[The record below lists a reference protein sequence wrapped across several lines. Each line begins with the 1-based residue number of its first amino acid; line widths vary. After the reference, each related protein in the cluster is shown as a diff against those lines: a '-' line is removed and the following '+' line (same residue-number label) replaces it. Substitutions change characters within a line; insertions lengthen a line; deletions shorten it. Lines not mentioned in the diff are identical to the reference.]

1 MATKQ
6 NVPANLYDLDMERA
20 ILSSLLQN
28 EDAYGELSEIIS
40 VGDFFYKPHADIY
53 EAIVKC
59 SSHNE
64 PIAPSF
70 VKKWLAERYDDGAFT
85 EVVATSG
92 VVDAPKYALELRE
105 KSIKRSLIK
114 VAHEIPSMVNEAVRS
129 KDTADKISSKIYEL
143 IDEER
148 HGGIKKSHEI
158 IADVVEELK
167 RQKALAGSELV
178 GLDTGFRFLNDCT
191 KGLKPGELI
200 IIAARPGMGKTAFAL
215 NLMMKTLQS
224 GKGVVF
230 FSLEMPSVQLM
241 YRILSALSSIPLSD
255 IMSAKLSDD
264 DWTRFNDAC
273 DAVLNMPLFVY
284 DSGYVNIHQV
294 RTQLRKLK
302 SADANIELC
311 VIDYIGLMTSTSN
324 YSERHLQIAEISR
337 GLKLLARELNIPI
350 IALSQL
356 NRSLEARSNK
366 RPMLSDLRESG
377 AIEQDADIILFVYRD
392 EVYKEQM
399 ERERISRLEA
409 EGKDAGEP
417 VFRRNDY
424 QEKAE
429 IIVGKNRSGEAGR
442 TIEVGFQGR
451 FTRFVDTSFGGEP
464 SESAIF
470 NENDNLDY
478 VSQLQ
483 DQGFEE
489 PAAPRLDTPNPDAAQ
504 NLQQNLAQS
513 FNGAE
518 SFNEAQNSG
527 VSLNESSVVSN
538 SNNAQNF
545 SENFMQN
552 SSENFTQGSASTRN
566 SGVNIDFDEMSSFG
580 QSGEQDG
587 EEIDGES
594 KFSAGHDLAE
604 AQRAPQKQ
612 EFEGQ
617 NLDDTRAGV
626 VAPETYA
633 HKNLAGTP
641 QGVKDISPGAKGA
654 SQGAEGASQGAE
666 GASQGTRNTQQ
677 EDATY
682 FENGEGNE
690 PPFEA
695 QEDEAK
701 FKPAPPLNIEE
712 MGIPKINEANRLD
725 DDDAP
730 LDL

>member
-6 NVPANLYDLDMERA
+6 NMPANLYDLDMERA

-302 SADANIELC
+302 STDANIELC

-489 PAAPRLDTPNPDAAQ
+489 PAAPRLDTAQ
-504 NLQQNLAQS
+504 NLQQNLTQ
-513 FNGAE
+513 N
-518 SFNEAQNSG
+518 FNEAQNSG
-527 VSLNESSVVSN
+527 VSLNANSV
-538 SNNAQNF
+538 
-545 SENFMQN
+545 
-552 SSENFTQGSASTRN
+552 SALN
-566 SGVNIDFDEMSSFG
+566 SGVNIDFDEMPSFG
-580 QSGEQDG
+580 ESSEQDG

-594 KFSAGHDLAE
+594 KLSVEQSLAE
-604 AQRAPQKQ
+604 TRREAQNAPQKQ

-617 NLDDTRAGV
+617 NLDDVIAGIA
-626 VAPETYA
+626 APETEGV
-633 HKNLAGTP
+633 HKNLADTL
-641 QGVKDISPGAKGA
+641 QGAKDTSRGAKGALQDAKGA
-654 SQGAEGASQGAE
+654 SQGAK
-666 GASQGTRNTQQ
+666 NTQQ
-677 EDATY
+677 EDEAY
-682 FENGEGNE
+682 FERDDE

>member
-451 FTRFVDTSFGGEP
+451 FTRFVDTSFGGEL

-489 PAAPRLDTPNPDAAQ
+489 PTAPRLDMPNTDAAQ
-504 NLQQNLAQS
+504 NLQQNLAQ
-513 FNGAE
+513 N
-518 SFNEAQNSG
+518 FNEAQNSG
-527 VSLNESSVVSN
+527 VSLNESSV
-538 SNNAQNF
+538 
-545 SENFMQN
+545 
-552 SSENFTQGSASTRN
+552 STRN
-566 SGVNIDFDEMSSFG
+566 PSVNIDFDEMPSFG
-580 QSGEQDG
+580 ESD

-594 KFSAGHDLAE
+594 KLSAEQGLAE
-604 AQRAPQKQ
+604 ARCGAQDAPQKQ
-612 EFEGQ
+612 EFQGQ
-617 NLDDTRAGV
+617 NLDDARAGS
-626 VAPETYA
+626 VAPETKST
-633 HKNLAGTP
+633 HKNLAGIP
-641 QGVKDISPGAKGA
+641 RGVKDTSRGAKGA
-654 SQGAEGASQGAE
+654 RQGEEGVSQSAGSAQREAAS
-666 GASQGTRNTQQ
+666 
-677 EDATY
+677 Y
-682 FENGEGNE
+682 FEGDDSYEGGES
-690 PPFEA
+690 PLEA
-695 QEDEAK
+695 QERQNGADEAK

>member
-489 PAAPRLDTPNPDAAQ
+489 PAAARLDMPNTDAAQ
-504 NLQQNLAQS
+504 NLQ
-513 FNGAE
+513 
-518 SFNEAQNSG
+518 
-527 VSLNESSVVSN
+527 
-538 SNNAQNF
+538 QNF

-552 SSENFTQGSASTRN
+552 SSENFTQGSAGARN
-566 SGVNIDFDEMSSFG
+566 SSVNIDFDEMPSFG
-580 QSGEQDG
+580 QSDAQDG

-594 KFSAGHDLAE
+594 KLSAEHGLAE
-604 AQRAPQKQ
+604 VQRAAQNAPQKQ
-612 EFEGQ
+612 EFQGQ
-617 NLDDTRAGV
+617 NLDDARAGG
-626 VAPETYA
+626 VAPQTEGA
-633 HKNLAGTP
+633 HKNLTGTP
-641 QGVKDISPGAKGA
+641 QGVKDTSRGTKGA
-654 SQGAEGASQGAE
+654 QQDAK

-677 EDATY
+677 ENAAY
-682 FENGEGNE
+682 FESDDGDER
-690 PPFEA
+690 PFETQER

>member
-489 PAAPRLDTPNPDAAQ
+489 PTAPRLDTAQQGVEQ
-504 NLQQNLAQS
+504 NLQQNLAS
-513 FNGAE
+513 N
-518 SFNEAQNSG
+518 FNEAQNSG
-527 VSLNESSVVSN
+527 VNLNTSSAS
-538 SNNAQNF
+538 AR
-545 SENFMQN
+545 N
-552 SSENFTQGSASTRN
+552 SS
-566 SGVNIDFDEMSSFG
+566 VNIDFDEMPSFG
-580 QSGEQDG
+580 ESD
-587 EEIDGES
+587 EEMDGES
-594 KFSAGHDLAE
+594 KLSAEQGLAE
-604 AQRAPQKQ
+604 VRRSAQDAPRKQ
-612 EFEGQ
+612 EFGEQ
-617 NLDDTRAGV
+617 NLDDARAGG
-626 VAPETYA
+626 VAPKIDA

-641 QGVKDISPGAKGA
+641 RGVKDTLRGAKGA
-654 SQGAEGASQGAE
+654 RQDAKGVSQGAEKVAGASRGAE
-666 GASQGTRNTQQ
+666 STQR
-677 EDATY
+677 EDASY
-682 FENGEGNE
+682 FEGDDSYEGDE
-690 PPFEA
+690 PPLEA
-695 QEDEAK
+695 QERQNGADEAK

>member
-489 PAAPRLDTPNPDAAQ
+489 PATPRLDTAHQGVAQ
-504 NLQQNLAQS
+504 NLQQNLTQ
-513 FNGAE
+513 N
-518 SFNEAQNSG
+518 FNEAQNSG
-527 VSLNESSVVSN
+527 VSLNTSSAV
-538 SNNAQNF
+538 A
-545 SENFMQN
+545 
-552 SSENFTQGSASTRN
+552 RN
-566 SGVNIDFDEMSSFG
+566 PGVNIDFDEMPSFG
-580 QSGEQDG
+580 ESD

-594 KFSAGHDLAE
+594 KLSVEQSLAE
-604 AQRAPQKQ
+604 VHRAAQGAPQKQ

-617 NLDDTRAGV
+617 NLDDVIAGS
-626 VAPETYA
+626 VAPET
-633 HKNLAGTP
+633 
-641 QGVKDISPGAKGA
+641 
-654 SQGAEGASQGAE
+654 EGARGNSTEQNVKSAE
-666 GASQGTRNTQQ
+666 GASQGTKNTQQ

-682 FENGEGNE
+682 FERDDE

-695 QEDEAK
+695 QEQRQDEAK

>member
-28 EDAYGELSEIIS
+28 EDAYGELSDIIS

-70 VKKWLAERYDDGAFT
+70 VKKWLAGRYDDGAFT

-302 SADANIELC
+302 AADANIELC

-409 EGKDAGEP
+409 AGQNAGEP
-417 VFRRNDY
+417 VFKRNDY

-442 TIEVGFQGR
+442 MIEVGFQGR

-489 PAAPRLDTPNPDAAQ
+489 PAAARFDMPNPDAAQ

-527 VSLNESSVVSN
+527 VSLNESSAS
-538 SNNAQNF
+538 AR
-545 SENFMQN
+545 N
-552 SSENFTQGSASTRN
+552 SS
-566 SGVNIDFDEMSSFG
+566 VNIDFDEMPSFG
-580 QSGEQDG
+580 ESSEQDG

-594 KFSAGHDLAE
+594 KLSAEQDLAE
-604 AQRAPQKQ
+604 VRRAAQDAPQKQ
-612 EFEGQ
+612 EFKGQ
-617 NLDDTRAGV
+617 NLDDARAGS
-626 VAPETYA
+626 VAPETKSA
-633 HKNLAGTP
+633 HKNLAGIP
-641 QGVKDISPGAKGA
+641 RGVKDT
-654 SQGAEGASQGAE
+654 SQGSNNA
-666 GASQGTRNTQQ
+666 RQ
-677 EDATY
+677 EDAAC
-682 FENGEGNE
+682 FERGECDE
-690 PPFEA
+690 PPFEP

>member
-178 GLDTGFRFLNDCT
+178 GLDTGFRLLNDCT

-302 SADANIELC
+302 AADANIELC

-417 VFRRNDY
+417 MFRRNDY

-489 PAAPRLDTPNPDAAQ
+489 PVRQHPDTAHQGVAQ
-504 NLQQNLAQS
+504 NLQQN
-513 FNGAE
+513 
-518 SFNEAQNSG
+518 FNEAQNSG
-527 VSLNESSVVSN
+527 VSLNESS
-538 SNNAQNF
+538 A
-545 SENFMQN
+545 
-552 SSENFTQGSASTRN
+552 SARN
-566 SGVNIDFDEMSSFG
+566 SGVNIDFDEMPSFG
-580 QSGEQDG
+580 QNGEQDG

-594 KFSAGHDLAE
+594 KFSVEQGLAE
-604 AQRAPQKQ
+604 TRRAAQGAPQKQ
-612 EFEGQ
+612 EFQGQ
-617 NLDDTRAGV
+617 NLDDARAGG
-626 VAPETYA
+626 VAPQTE
-633 HKNLAGTP
+633 GTRRNSAE
-641 QGVKDISPGAKGA
+641 QNVKSAEGAKDA
-654 SQGAEGASQGAE
+654 SQGAKDARQGAE
-666 GASQGTRNTQQ
+666 GVAGASRGAESTQR
-677 EDATY
+677 EDASY
-682 FENGEGNE
+682 FEGDDSTDGGRSS
-690 PPFEA
+690 FEA
-695 QEDEAK
+695 QERRQDEAK

>member
-337 GLKLLARELNIPI
+337 GLKLLARELDIPI

-489 PAAPRLDTPNPDAAQ
+489 PAAARFDTAQQGVAQ
-504 NLQQNLAQS
+504 NLQQDLTQN
-513 FNGAE
+513 
-518 SFNEAQNSG
+518 FNEAQNSG
-527 VSLNESSVVSN
+527 VSLNESS
-538 SNNAQNF
+538 A
-545 SENFMQN
+545 
-552 SSENFTQGSASTRN
+552 SARN
-566 SGVNIDFDEMSSFG
+566 PGVNIDFDEMPSFG
-580 QSGEQDG
+580 QSDAEYG

-594 KFSAGHDLAE
+594 KFSAEQSLAE
-604 AQRAPQKQ
+604 VRRAPQKQ
-612 EFEGQ
+612 EFKGQ
-617 NLDDTRAGV
+617 SLDDARAGG
-626 VAPETYA
+626 VAPQTERMHGNSA
-633 HKNLAGTP
+633 DAQQNVKSAEGT
-641 QGVKDISPGAKGA
+641 
-654 SQGAEGASQGAE
+654 SQGAK
-666 GASQGTRNTQQ
+666 NTQQ
-677 EDATY
+677 EDAAY
-682 FENGEGNE
+682 FERGEGDE

>member
-302 SADANIELC
+302 AADANIELC

-489 PAAPRLDTPNPDAAQ
+489 PATPRLDTAHQGVAQ
-504 NLQQNLAQS
+504 NLQQNLTQ
-513 FNGAE
+513 N
-518 SFNEAQNSG
+518 FNEAQNSG
-527 VSLNESSVVSN
+527 VSLNTSFAS
-538 SNNAQNF
+538 AQ
-545 SENFMQN
+545 
-552 SSENFTQGSASTRN
+552 N
-566 SGVNIDFDEMSSFG
+566 SGVNIDFDEMPSFG
-580 QSGEQDG
+580 QSDAQDG

-594 KFSAGHDLAE
+594 KFSAEQGLAE
-604 AQRAPQKQ
+604 VRRAAQDAPQKQ
-612 EFEGQ
+612 EFEEQ
-617 NLDDTRAGV
+617 NLDDARAGS
-626 VAPETYA
+626 VAPETDV
-633 HKNLAGTP
+633 HKNLSGTP
-641 QGVKDISPGAKGA
+641 QGVKDTSRGTKGA
-654 SQGAEGASQGAE
+654 QQGAEGTSQGAEKVAGTSRGAE
-666 GASQGTRNTQQ
+666 STQR
-677 EDATY
+677 EDASY
-682 FENGEGNE
+682 FESDDSADGSRSS
-690 PPFEA
+690 FEA
-695 QEDEAK
+695 QERRQDEAK

>member
-489 PAAPRLDTPNPDAAQ
+489 PVGQHPDTAQ

-527 VSLNESSVVSN
+527 VSLNESS
-538 SNNAQNF
+538 A
-545 SENFMQN
+545 
-552 SSENFTQGSASTRN
+552 GARN
-566 SGVNIDFDEMSSFG
+566 SGVNIDFDEMPSFG
-580 QSGEQDG
+580 ESGDEMDG

-604 AQRAPQKQ
+604 AQRAAQDAPRKQ
-612 EFEGQ
+612 EFGEQ
-617 NLDDTRAGV
+617 NLDDTRAGG
-626 VAPETYA
+626 VAPETDV
-633 HKNLAGTP
+633 HKNLTGTL
-641 QGVKDISPGAKGA
+641 QGVKDTSRGTKGA
-654 SQGAEGASQGAE
+654 RQGEEGVSQSAEKVAGASRGAESAQ
-666 GASQGTRNTQQ
+666 R
-677 EDATY
+677 EDTSY
-682 FENGEGNE
+682 FEGDDSADGGRSS
-690 PPFEA
+690 FEA
-695 QEDEAK
+695 QERRQDEAK

>member
-489 PAAPRLDTPNPDAAQ
+489 PDAPRLDMPNPDVAQ
-504 NLQQNLAQS
+504 NLQQNLTQ
-513 FNGAE
+513 N
-518 SFNEAQNSG
+518 FNEAQNSS
-527 VSLNESSVVSN
+527 VSLNER
-538 SNNAQNF
+538 
-545 SENFMQN
+545 
-552 SSENFTQGSASTRN
+552 SASARN
-566 SGVNIDFDEMSSFG
+566 SGVNIDFDEMPSFG
-580 QSGEQDG
+580 ESGE
-587 EEIDGES
+587 EMDGES
-594 KFSAGHDLAE
+594 KLSAEQGLAE
-604 AQRAPQKQ
+604 VRRAAQDAPQKQ
-612 EFEGQ
+612 EFEEQ
-617 NLDDTRAGV
+617 NLDDARAGG
-626 VAPETYA
+626 VAPQTERMHGNSA
-633 HKNLAGTP
+633 DAQQN
-641 QGVKDISPGAKGA
+641 VKSAEGAKDALQDAKGV
-654 SQGAEGASQGAE
+654 SQGAK
-666 GASQGTRNTQQ
+666 NTQQ
-677 EDATY
+677 EDAVY
-682 FENGEGNE
+682 FENGDGDE
-690 PPFEA
+690 PPFEP

>member
-409 EGKDAGEP
+409 EGKDVGEP
-417 VFRRNDY
+417 MFRRNDY

-483 DQGFEE
+483 DQGFEDAE
-489 PAAPRLDTPNPDAAQ
+489 AQRLDTAQ
-504 NLQQNLAQS
+504 NLQQNLTQS
-513 FNGAE
+513 FNGTE

-527 VSLNESSVVSN
+527 VNLNAN
-538 SNNAQNF
+538 
-545 SENFMQN
+545 
-552 SSENFTQGSASTRN
+552 SASAQN
-566 SGVNIDFDEMSSFG
+566 SGVNIDFDEMPSFG
-580 QSGEQDG
+580 ESD

-594 KFSAGHDLAE
+594 KLSAEQGLAE
-604 AQRAPQKQ
+604 VRRAAQDAPQKQ
-612 EFEGQ
+612 EFKGQ
-617 NLDDTRAGV
+617 NLDDVIAGG
-626 VAPETYA
+626 VAPETEGV
-633 HKNLAGTP
+633 HKNLAGTLR
-641 QGVKDISPGAKGA
+641 GAKDISRGAKDA
-654 SQGAEGASQGAE
+654 RQGAEGKSRGAE
-666 GASQGTRNTQQ
+666 STQR
-677 EDATY
+677 EDALY
-682 FENGEGNE
+682 FESDDSADGGRSS
-690 PPFEA
+690 FEA
-695 QEDEAK
+695 QERRQDEAK

>member
-302 SADANIELC
+302 SADTNIELC

-489 PAAPRLDTPNPDAAQ
+489 PVAARFDMPNPDAAQ

-527 VSLNESSVVSN
+527 VSLNESS
-538 SNNAQNF
+538 A
-545 SENFMQN
+545 
-552 SSENFTQGSASTRN
+552 SARN
-566 SGVNIDFDEMSSFG
+566 SRVNIDFDEMPSFG
-580 QSGEQDG
+580 ESGDEQDS

-594 KFSAGHDLAE
+594 KLSAEQGLAE
-604 AQRAPQKQ
+604 VRRAAQDAPQKQ
-612 EFEGQ
+612 EFQGQ
-617 NLDDTRAGV
+617 NLDDVIAGG
-626 VAPETYA
+626 VAPQTESV
-633 HKNLAGTP
+633 HKNLAGTLR
-641 QGVKDISPGAKGA
+641 GAKDTSRGTKGA
-654 SQGAEGASQGAE
+654 QQGAESVVGASRGAE
-666 GASQGTRNTQQ
+666 STQR
-677 EDATY
+677 EDASY
-682 FENGEGNE
+682 FEGDDSADDGRSS
-690 PPFEA
+690 FEA
-695 QEDEAK
+695 QERRQDEVK

>member
-302 SADANIELC
+302 AADANIELC

-489 PAAPRLDTPNPDAAQ
+489 SDAPRLDTAHQTAAQ
-504 NLQQNLAQS
+504 NLQQNLAQN
-513 FNGAE
+513 FNGTE

-527 VSLNESSVVSN
+527 VNLNTS
-538 SNNAQNF
+538 
-545 SENFMQN
+545 
-552 SSENFTQGSASTRN
+552 SASARN
-566 SGVNIDFDEMSSFG
+566 SGVNIDFDEMPSFG
-580 QSGEQDG
+580 ESSEQDG

-594 KFSAGHDLAE
+594 KFSAEQGLAE
-604 AQRAPQKQ
+604 VQRAPQKQ

-617 NLDDTRAGV
+617 NLYDTRAGSIS
-626 VAPETYA
+626 PETEGVRGNSA
-633 HKNLAGTP
+633 EQNVKSVE
-641 QGVKDISPGAKGA
+641 GVKGALQDAKGALQGAEKVAGA
-654 SQGAEGASQGAE
+654 SQGANNARQG
-666 GASQGTRNTQQ
+666 
-677 EDATY
+677 DAAC
-682 FENGEGNE
+682 FERGERDE
-690 PPFEA
+690 PPFEP

>member
-6 NVPANLYDLDMERA
+6 NMPANLYDLDMERA

-302 SADANIELC
+302 AADTNIELC

-489 PAAPRLDTPNPDAAQ
+489 PATPRLDAAQ
-504 NLQQNLAQS
+504 NLQQNLTQ
-513 FNGAE
+513 N
-518 SFNEAQNSG
+518 FNEAQNSG
-527 VSLNESSVVSN
+527 VSLNTSS
-538 SNNAQNF
+538 A
-545 SENFMQN
+545 
-552 SSENFTQGSASTRN
+552 GARN
-566 SGVNIDFDEMSSFG
+566 PGVNIDFDEMPSFG
-580 QSGEQDG
+580 ESGEQDG

-594 KFSAGHDLAE
+594 KLSAEQGLAE
-604 AQRAPQKQ
+604 VRRAAQDAPQKQ
-612 EFEGQ
+612 EFNGQ
-617 NLDDTRAGV
+617 NLDDAIAGGV
-626 VAPETYA
+626 S
-633 HKNLAGTP
+633 P
-641 QGVKDISPGAKGA
+641 QTERMRGNSAERNVKSAEGAKDARQDTKGA
-654 SQGAEGASQGAE
+654 SQGVSNILREGGAHV
-666 GASQGTRNTQQ
+666 
-677 EDATY
+677 EDNDSN
-682 FENGEGNE
+682 ENDK

-701 FKPAPPLNIEE
+701 FKPARPLNIEE

>member
-489 PAAPRLDTPNPDAAQ
+489 PAAPRLDTAHQGVEQ
-504 NLQQNLAQS
+504 NLRQNLT
-513 FNGAE
+513 
-518 SFNEAQNSG
+518 
-527 VSLNESSVVSN
+527 
-538 SNNAQNF
+538 
-545 SENFMQN
+545 ENFMQN
-552 SSENFTQGSASTRN
+552 SSKNFMQGSASARN
-566 SGVNIDFDEMSSFG
+566 SGVNIDFDEMPSFG
-580 QSGEQDG
+580 ESSDEMDG

-594 KFSAGHDLAE
+594 KFSAEQGLAE
-604 AQRAPQKQ
+604 IRHSAQDAPRKQ
-612 EFEGQ
+612 EFGEQ
-617 NLDDTRAGV
+617 NLDDAIAGS
-626 VAPETYA
+626 VAPETDAY
-633 HKNLAGTP
+633 KNLAGTP
-641 QGVKDISPGAKGA
+641 RGAKDTSRGAKGA
-654 SQGAEGASQGAE
+654 RQDAKGVSQGAK
-666 GASQGTRNTQQ
+666 NTQQ
-677 EDATY
+677 KDAAY
-682 FENGEGNE
+682 FESGDGDE

-695 QEDEAK
+695 QEDETK

>member
-489 PAAPRLDTPNPDAAQ
+489 PATPRLDTAHQGVAQ
-504 NLQQNLAQS
+504 NLQQNLTQ
-513 FNGAE
+513 N
-518 SFNEAQNSG
+518 FNEAQNSG
-527 VSLNESSVVSN
+527 VSLNTSFAS
-538 SNNAQNF
+538 AQ
-545 SENFMQN
+545 
-552 SSENFTQGSASTRN
+552 N
-566 SGVNIDFDEMSSFG
+566 SGVNIDFDEMPSFG
-580 QSGEQDG
+580 ESD

-594 KFSAGHDLAE
+594 KFSAEQGLAE
-604 AQRAPQKQ
+604 TRRAAQNAPQKQ
-612 EFEGQ
+612 EFKGQ
-617 NLDDTRAGV
+617 NLDDTRAGG
-626 VAPETYA
+626 VAPETNA

-641 QGVKDISPGAKGA
+641 RGVKDTSPGAKGARQDAKGA
-654 SQGAEGASQGAE
+654 SQGAE
-666 GASQGTRNTQQ
+666 NTQQ
-677 EDATY
+677 EDAVY
-682 FENGEGNE
+682 FENGDGDE

>member
-1 MATKQ
+1 MTTKQ

-302 SADANIELC
+302 AADANIELC

-417 VFRRNDY
+417 MFRRNDY

-483 DQGFEE
+483 DQGFEGSTT
-489 PAAPRLDTPNPDAAQ
+489 ALLDAPQPDAEKNLWQ
-504 NLQQNLAQS
+504 NFAKDFS
-513 FNGAE
+513 KVEGF
-518 SFNEAQNSG
+518 SEAQNSG
-527 VSLNESSVVSN
+527 ARLNESSESAGN
-538 SNNAQNF
+538 SK
-545 SENFMQN
+545 
-552 SSENFTQGSASTRN
+552 
-566 SGVNIDFDEMSSFG
+566 VNIDFDEMPSFG
-580 QSGEQDG
+580 ESD
-587 EEIDGES
+587 EEMDGES
-594 KFSAGHDLAE
+594 KLSAEQGLVEVRRA
-604 AQRAPQKQ
+604 AQDAPQKQ
-612 EFEGQ
+612 EFDGQ
-617 NLDDTRAGV
+617 NLDDARAGG
-626 VAPETYA
+626 VAPRTERMRGNSA
-633 HKNLAGTP
+633 DAQQN
-641 QGVKDISPGAKGA
+641 VKSAESAKGARQDTKGA
-654 SQGAEGASQGAE
+654 SQGAN
-666 GASQGTRNTQQ
+666 NTQQ
-677 EDATY
+677 KDAAY
-682 FENGEGNE
+682 FERDDE
-690 PPFEA
+690 PPLEV

>member
-489 PAAPRLDTPNPDAAQ
+489 PDTPRLDTAQ
-504 NLQQNLAQS
+504 NLQQNLTQNCNEAQ
-513 FNGAE
+513 N
-518 SFNEAQNSG
+518 FNEAQNSG
-527 VSLNESSVVSN
+527 VSLNTS
-538 SNNAQNF
+538 
-545 SENFMQN
+545 
-552 SSENFTQGSASTRN
+552 SASARN
-566 SGVNIDFDEMSSFG
+566 SGVNIDFDEMPSFG
-580 QSGEQDG
+580 ESD

-594 KFSAGHDLAE
+594 KFSAEQGLAE
-604 AQRAPQKQ
+604 TRRAAQNAPQKQ
-612 EFEGQ
+612 EFKDQ
-617 NLDDTRAGV
+617 NLDDARAGI
-626 VAPETYA
+626 VAPQTEGA

-641 QGVKDISPGAKGA
+641 RGVKDTSRGTKGA
-654 SQGAEGASQGAE
+654 RQGEEGVSQSAGSAQ
-666 GASQGTRNTQQ
+666 RMDVLN
-677 EDATY
+677 
-682 FENGEGNE
+682 FERGEGDE
-690 PPFEA
+690 LPFEA

>member
-167 RQKALAGSELV
+167 RQKVLAGSELV

-489 PAAPRLDTPNPDAAQ
+489 PAAPRLDTAQ
-504 NLQQNLAQS
+504 NLQQNLAQN
-513 FNGAE
+513 FNGTE

-527 VSLNESSVVSN
+527 VNLSTS
-538 SNNAQNF
+538 
-545 SENFMQN
+545 
-552 SSENFTQGSASTRN
+552 SASVRN
-566 SGVNIDFDEMSSFG
+566 SGVNIDFDEMPSFG
-580 QSGEQDG
+580 QSDAQYG

-594 KFSAGHDLAE
+594 KFGVEQGLVETRRA
-604 AQRAPQKQ
+604 AQDAPQKQ
-612 EFEGQ
+612 EFQEQ
-617 NLDDTRAGV
+617 NLDDARAGG
-626 VAPETYA
+626 VAPETE
-633 HKNLAGTP
+633 
-641 QGVKDISPGAKGA
+641 GVRGNSAEQNVKSAEGAKDALQDAKGA
-654 SQGAEGASQGAE
+654 SQGAEKVAGASRGAE
-666 GASQGTRNTQQ
+666 SAQR
-677 EDATY
+677 EDASY
-682 FENGEGNE
+682 FEGDDSADGGRSS
-690 PPFEA
+690 FEA
-695 QEDEAK
+695 QERRQDEAK

>member
-40 VGDFFYKPHADIY
+40 IGDFFYKPHADIY

-302 SADANIELC
+302 AADANIELC

-489 PAAPRLDTPNPDAAQ
+489 PAAPRLDMPNTDAAQ
-504 NLQQNLAQS
+504 NLQQNLT
-513 FNGAE
+513 
-518 SFNEAQNSG
+518 
-527 VSLNESSVVSN
+527 
-538 SNNAQNF
+538 
-545 SENFMQN
+545 ENFMQN
-552 SSENFTQGSASTRN
+552 SSENFTQGSAGARN
-566 SGVNIDFDEMSSFG
+566 SSVNIDFDEMPSFG
-580 QSGEQDG
+580 ESGD
-587 EEIDGES
+587 EIDGES
-594 KFSAGHDLAE
+594 KFGVEQGLAE
-604 AQRAPQKQ
+604 VQRAAQNAPQKQ
-612 EFEGQ
+612 EFEKQ
-617 NLDDTRAGV
+617 NLDDAIEGS
-626 VAPETYA
+626 VAPETKSA
-633 HKNLAGTP
+633 HKNLAGTLR
-641 QGVKDISPGAKGA
+641 GAKDTSRGTKGA
-654 SQGAEGASQGAE
+654 QQGEEGVSQSAGSAQ
-666 GASQGTRNTQQ
+666 RMDVLN
-677 EDATY
+677 
-682 FENGEGNE
+682 FERGEGDE
-690 PPFEA
+690 LPFEA
-695 QEDEAK
+695 QEEDEAK

>member
-143 IDEER
+143 VDEER

-489 PAAPRLDTPNPDAAQ
+489 PTAPRLDMPNPDAAQ
-504 NLQQNLAQS
+504 NLQQNLTQ
-513 FNGAE
+513 N
-518 SFNEAQNSG
+518 FNEAQNSG
-527 VSLNESSVVSN
+527 VSLNTS
-538 SNNAQNF
+538 
-545 SENFMQN
+545 
-552 SSENFTQGSASTRN
+552 SASARN
-566 SGVNIDFDEMSSFG
+566 PGVNIDFDEMPSFG
-580 QSGEQDG
+580 ESDEEMDG
-587 EEIDGES
+587 DEIGAEP
-594 KFSAGHDLAE
+594 KFSAEQSLAE
-604 AQRAPQKQ
+604 VRRAAQNAPQKQ
-612 EFEGQ
+612 EFKRQ
-617 NLDDTRAGV
+617 NLDDAIAGG
-626 VAPETYA
+626 VAPQTEGA

-641 QGVKDISPGAKGA
+641 QGVKDTSPGAKGA
-654 SQGAEGASQGAE
+654 SQGAK
-666 GASQGTRNTQQ
+666 NMQQ
-677 EDATY
+677 EDAAY
-682 FENGEGNE
+682 FERGDGDE

-712 MGIPKINEANRLD
+712 MGIPKVNEANRLD

>member
-489 PAAPRLDTPNPDAAQ
+489 PATPRLDTAHQGIAQ
-504 NLQQNLAQS
+504 NLQQNLTQ
-513 FNGAE
+513 N
-518 SFNEAQNSG
+518 FNEAQNSG
-527 VSLNESSVVSN
+527 VSLNTSFAS
-538 SNNAQNF
+538 AQ
-545 SENFMQN
+545 
-552 SSENFTQGSASTRN
+552 N
-566 SGVNIDFDEMSSFG
+566 SGVNIDFDEMPSFG
-580 QSGEQDG
+580 ESD

-594 KFSAGHDLAE
+594 KFSAEQGLAE
-604 AQRAPQKQ
+604 TRRAAQNAPQKQ
-612 EFEGQ
+612 EFKGQ
-617 NLDDTRAGV
+617 NLDDTRAGG
-626 VAPETYA
+626 VAPETNA

-641 QGVKDISPGAKGA
+641 RGVKDTSPGAKGARQDAKGA
-654 SQGAEGASQGAE
+654 SQGAE
-666 GASQGTRNTQQ
+666 NTQQ
-677 EDATY
+677 EDAVY
-682 FENGEGNE
+682 FENGERDE
-690 PPFEA
+690 PPFEP

>member
-489 PAAPRLDTPNPDAAQ
+489 PVGQHPDTAQ

-518 SFNEAQNSG
+518 RFNEAQNSG
-527 VSLNESSVVSN
+527 VSLNESS
-538 SNNAQNF
+538 A
-545 SENFMQN
+545 
-552 SSENFTQGSASTRN
+552 GARN
-566 SGVNIDFDEMSSFG
+566 SGVNIDFDEMPSFG
-580 QSGEQDG
+580 ESSEQDG

-594 KFSAGHDLAE
+594 KLSAEQGLAE
-604 AQRAPQKQ
+604 VRRAAQDAPQKQ
-612 EFEGQ
+612 EFEKQ
-617 NLDDTRAGV
+617 NLDDARAGS
-626 VAPETYA
+626 VAPETKSA
-633 HKNLAGTP
+633 HKNLAGIP
-641 QGVKDISPGAKGA
+641 RGVKDTSPGAK
-654 SQGAEGASQGAE
+654 
-666 GASQGTRNTQQ
+666 NTQQ
-677 EDATY
+677 EDAVY
-682 FENGEGNE
+682 FENGDGDE

>member
-489 PAAPRLDTPNPDAAQ
+489 PDTPRLDTAHQGVAQ
-504 NLQQNLAQS
+504 NLQQNLTQ
-513 FNGAE
+513 N
-518 SFNEAQNSG
+518 FNEAQNSG
-527 VSLNESSVVSN
+527 VSLNES
-538 SNNAQNF
+538 
-545 SENFMQN
+545 
-552 SSENFTQGSASTRN
+552 SASTRN
-566 SGVNIDFDEMSSFG
+566 SGVNIDFDEMPSFG
-580 QSGEQDG
+580 ESGDEMDG
-587 EEIDGES
+587 EEIDDES
-594 KFSAGHDLAE
+594 KFSTEQGIVETRRA
-604 AQRAPQKQ
+604 AQDAPQKQ
-612 EFEGQ
+612 EFEKQ
-617 NLDDTRAGV
+617 NFDDARAGS
-626 VAPETYA
+626 VAPETKSA
-633 HKNLAGTP
+633 HKNLAGTLRSA
-641 QGVKDISPGAKGA
+641 KDTSRGTKGAQQDAKGK
-654 SQGAEGASQGAE
+654 SQGAE
-666 GASQGTRNTQQ
+666 NTQQ
-677 EDATY
+677 EDAGY
-682 FENGEGNE
+682 FENGEGDE

>member
-70 VKKWLAERYDDGAFT
+70 VKKWLAKRYDDGAFT

-302 SADANIELC
+302 STDANIELC

-483 DQGFEE
+483 DQGFEDA
-489 PAAPRLDTPNPDAAQ
+489 AAPRLDTAHQGVAQ
-504 NLQQNLAQS
+504 NLQQNLTQ
-513 FNGAE
+513 N
-518 SFNEAQNSG
+518 FNEAQNSG
-527 VSLNESSVVSN
+527 VSLNTSF
-538 SNNAQNF
+538 A
-545 SENFMQN
+545 
-552 SSENFTQGSASTRN
+552 SARN
-566 SGVNIDFDEMSSFG
+566 SGVNIDFDEMPSFG
-580 QSGEQDG
+580 ESDED
-587 EEIDGES
+587 IDGES
-594 KFSAGHDLAE
+594 KFSVEQGLAE
-604 AQRAPQKQ
+604 VRRAAQDAPQKQ

-617 NLDDTRAGV
+617 NLDDTRMSG
-626 VAPETYA
+626 VAPETE
-633 HKNLAGTP
+633 
-641 QGVKDISPGAKGA
+641 GVRGNSAEQNVKSAEGSKDARRGAKGA
-654 SQGAEGASQGAE
+654 SQGAEGVAGASRGAE
-666 GASQGTRNTQQ
+666 STQR
-677 EDATY
+677 EDASY
-682 FENGEGNE
+682 FEGDDSADGGRSS
-690 PPFEA
+690 FEA
-695 QEDEAK
+695 QERRQDEAK
-701 FKPAPPLNIEE
+701 FKPAPPINIEE

>member
-167 RQKALAGSELV
+167 CQKALAGSELV

-302 SADANIELC
+302 SADTNIELC

-489 PAAPRLDTPNPDAAQ
+489 PDTPRLDMPNPDAAQ

-527 VSLNESSVVSN
+527 VSLNESSAS
-538 SNNAQNF
+538 AR
-545 SENFMQN
+545 N
-552 SSENFTQGSASTRN
+552 SS
-566 SGVNIDFDEMSSFG
+566 VNIDFYEMPSFG
-580 QSGEQDG
+580 QSSGQDG
-587 EEIDGES
+587 EEIDSES
-594 KFSAGHDLAE
+594 KLSAEHDLAE
-604 AQRAPQKQ
+604 VQRAAQKQ

-617 NLDDTRAGV
+617 SLDDARAGGIS
-626 VAPETYA
+626 PEA
-633 HKNLAGTP
+633 EGVHKNLASTP
-641 QGVKDISPGAKGA
+641 RGVKDISRGSKDAR
-654 SQGAEGASQGAE
+654 QDAEGASQGAE
-666 GASQGTRNTQQ
+666 KVTGASRGAESTQR
-677 EDATY
+677 EDASY
-682 FENGEGNE
+682 FEGDDSYEGDE
-690 PPFEA
+690 PPLEA
-695 QEDEAK
+695 QERQNGADEAK

>member
-1 MATKQ
+1 MVTKQ

-483 DQGFEE
+483 DQGFEGSTT
-489 PAAPRLDTPNPDAAQ
+489 ALLDAPQPDAEKNLWQ
-504 NLQQNLAQS
+504 NFAKGFS
-513 FNGAE
+513 KVEG
-518 SFNEAQNSG
+518 FNEAQNSG
-527 VSLNESSVVSN
+527 VNLNAN
-538 SNNAQNF
+538 
-545 SENFMQN
+545 
-552 SSENFTQGSASTRN
+552 SASARN
-566 SGVNIDFDEMSSFG
+566 PGVNIDFDEMPSFG
-580 QSGEQDG
+580 ESSEQDG

-594 KFSAGHDLAE
+594 KFNAEQGLAE
-604 AQRAPQKQ
+604 VRRAAQDAPQKQ
-612 EFEGQ
+612 EFEKQ
-617 NLDDTRAGV
+617 NLDDARAGS
-626 VAPETYA
+626 VAPETKSA
-633 HKNLAGTP
+633 HKNLAGIP
-641 QGVKDISPGAKGA
+641 RGVKDTSPGAKGA
-654 SQGAEGASQGAE
+654 RQDAEGTSQGAK
-666 GASQGTRNTQQ
+666 NTQQ
-677 EDATY
+677 EDAVY
-682 FENGEGNE
+682 FENGDGDE

>member
-489 PAAPRLDTPNPDAAQ
+489 PVRQHPDTAQ

-518 SFNEAQNSG
+518 SFNEAENSG
-527 VSLNESSVVSN
+527 VSLNESS
-538 SNNAQNF
+538 
-545 SENFMQN
+545 
-552 SSENFTQGSASTRN
+552 ASTRN
-566 SGVNIDFDEMSSFG
+566 PGVNIDFDEMPSFG
-580 QSGEQDG
+580 ESGDEMDG

-594 KFSAGHDLAE
+594 KFSAERGLAE
-604 AQRAPQKQ
+604 AQRSAQDAPQKQ
-612 EFEGQ
+612 EFGEQ
-617 NLDDTRAGV
+617 NLDDAIAGI
-626 VAPETYA
+626 VAPEA
-633 HKNLAGTP
+633 DVHKNLTGTP
-641 QGVKDISPGAKGA
+641 QGVKDTSRGTKGA
-654 SQGAEGASQGAE
+654 RQGAEGVVGASRGAE
-666 GASQGTRNTQQ
+666 SAQR
-677 EDATY
+677 EDASY
-682 FENGEGNE
+682 FEGDDSADGGRSS
-690 PPFEA
+690 FEA
-695 QEDEAK
+695 QERRQDEAK

>member
-28 EDAYGELSEIIS
+28 EDTYGELSEIIS

-143 IDEER
+143 IDEEH

-470 NENDNLDY
+470 NENDNIDY

-483 DQGFEE
+483 DQGFED
-489 PAAPRLDTPNPDAAQ
+489 AAAARLDTAQ
-504 NLQQNLAQS
+504 NLQQNLTQ
-513 FNGAE
+513 N
-518 SFNEAQNSG
+518 FNEAQNFNEVQNSG
-527 VSLNESSVVSN
+527 VNLNTS
-538 SNNAQNF
+538 
-545 SENFMQN
+545 
-552 SSENFTQGSASTRN
+552 SASARN
-566 SGVNIDFDEMSSFG
+566 PGVNIDFDEMPSFG
-580 QSGEQDG
+580 ESD

-594 KFSAGHDLAE
+594 KFSAEQGLAE
-604 AQRAPQKQ
+604 VQRAPQKQ
-612 EFEGQ
+612 EFKGQ
-617 NLDDTRAGV
+617 NLDDVIAGSIS
-626 VAPETYA
+626 PETEGV
-633 HKNLAGTP
+633 HKNLADTL
-641 QGVKDISPGAKGA
+641 QGVKDISRGAEDARQGADGA
-654 SQGAEGASQGAE
+654 SQGAK
-666 GASQGTRNTQQ
+666 NTKQ
-677 EDATY
+677 ENAAY
-682 FENGEGNE
+682 FESGEGDK
-690 PPFEA
+690 PPFETQER

>member
-302 SADANIELC
+302 AADANIELC
-311 VIDYIGLMTSTSN
+311 VIDYIGLMMSTSN

-489 PAAPRLDTPNPDAAQ
+489 PAAPRLDMLNSDAAQ
-504 NLQQNLAQS
+504 NLQQNLAS
-513 FNGAE
+513 N
-518 SFNEAQNSG
+518 FNEAQNSG
-527 VSLNESSVVSN
+527 VSLNESSAS
-538 SNNAQNF
+538 AR
-545 SENFMQN
+545 N
-552 SSENFTQGSASTRN
+552 SS
-566 SGVNIDFDEMSSFG
+566 VNIDFDEMPSFG
-580 QSGEQDG
+580 ESGDEM
-587 EEIDGES
+587 DGES
-594 KFSAGHDLAE
+594 KFSAEHGLAE
-604 AQRAPQKQ
+604 AQHAAQNAPQKQ
-612 EFEGQ
+612 EFKGQ
-617 NLDDTRAGV
+617 NLDDTRAGG
-626 VAPETYA
+626 VAPQTEGA
-633 HKNLAGTP
+633 HKNLAGTLR
-641 QGVKDISPGAKGA
+641 GAKDTSPGAKGA
-654 SQGAEGASQGAE
+654 RQGAK
-666 GASQGTRNTQQ
+666 NTQQ
-677 EDATY
+677 ENAAY
-682 FENGEGNE
+682 FESGDGDE
-690 PPFEA
+690 PPFEPQEP

>member
-1 MATKQ
+1 M
-6 NVPANLYDLDMERA
+6 
-20 ILSSLLQN
+20 
-28 EDAYGELSEIIS
+28 
-40 VGDFFYKPHADIY
+40 
-53 EAIVKC
+53 
-59 SSHNE
+59 
-64 PIAPSF
+64 
-70 VKKWLAERYDDGAFT
+70 
-85 EVVATSG
+85 
-92 VVDAPKYALELRE
+92 
-105 KSIKRSLIK
+105 
-114 VAHEIPSMVNEAVRS
+114 
-129 KDTADKISSKIYEL
+129 
-143 IDEER
+143 
-148 HGGIKKSHEI
+148 
-158 IADVVEELK
+158 VEELK

-255 IMSAKLSDD
+255 IMSAKLSDG

-470 NENDNLDY
+470 NESDNLDY

-489 PAAPRLDTPNPDAAQ
+489 PIAARLDMPNTDAAQ
-504 NLQQNLAQS
+504 NLQQNLT
-513 FNGAE
+513 
-518 SFNEAQNSG
+518 
-527 VSLNESSVVSN
+527 
-538 SNNAQNF
+538 
-545 SENFMQN
+545 ENFMQN
-552 SSENFTQGSASTRN
+552 LSENFTQGSAGARN
-566 SGVNIDFDEMSSFG
+566 SSVNIDFDEMPSFG
-580 QSGEQDG
+580 QSSGKDG
-587 EEIDGES
+587 EEIDGEF
-594 KFSAGHDLAE
+594 KLSAEQGLAE
-604 AQRAPQKQ
+604 VRRAAQNAPQKQ
-612 EFEGQ
+612 EFEEQ
-617 NLDDTRAGV
+617 NLDDTRAGGV
-626 VAPETYA
+626 VPEIDV
-633 HKNLAGTP
+633 HKNLAGTL
-641 QGVKDISPGAKGA
+641 QGVKGTSRGTKGA
-654 SQGAEGASQGAE
+654 QQGANNA
-666 GASQGTRNTQQ
+666 RQ

-682 FENGEGNE
+682 FERDDE
-690 PPFEA
+690 PPFEP
-695 QEDEAK
+695 QQDEAK

>member
-1 MATKQ
+1 MTTKQ

-70 VKKWLAERYDDGAFT
+70 VKKWLADRYDDGAFT

-464 SESAIF
+464 SESTIF

-489 PAAPRLDTPNPDAAQ
+489 PVGQHLDIAQ

-518 SFNEAQNSG
+518 SFNEAENSG
-527 VSLNESSVVSN
+527 VSLNESS
-538 SNNAQNF
+538 A
-545 SENFMQN
+545 
-552 SSENFTQGSASTRN
+552 GARN
-566 SGVNIDFDEMSSFG
+566 SGVNIDFDEMPSFG
-580 QSGEQDG
+580 QSDAQDG

-594 KFSAGHDLAE
+594 KLSVEQGLAE
-604 AQRAPQKQ
+604 MQRAAQDAPQKQ
-612 EFEGQ
+612 EFEEQ
-617 NLDDTRAGV
+617 NLDDTRAGGV
-626 VAPETYA
+626 VPEIDA
-633 HKNLAGTP
+633 HKNLAGTLRSA
-641 QGVKDISPGAKGA
+641 KDTSRGTKGAQQDAKGT
-654 SQGAEGASQGAE
+654 SQGAK
-666 GASQGTRNTQQ
+666 NTQQ
-677 EDATY
+677 EDAAY
-682 FENGEGNE
+682 FERDDE
-690 PPFEA
+690 PPFEP
-695 QEDEAK
+695 QQDEAK

>member
-129 KDTADKISSKIYEL
+129 KDTADKISFKIYEL

-489 PAAPRLDTPNPDAAQ
+489 PAAPRLDTAQQGVAQ
-504 NLQQNLAQS
+504 NLQQDLTQN
-513 FNGAE
+513 
-518 SFNEAQNSG
+518 FNEAQNSG
-527 VSLNESSVVSN
+527 VSLNESS
-538 SNNAQNF
+538 A
-545 SENFMQN
+545 
-552 SSENFTQGSASTRN
+552 SARN
-566 SGVNIDFDEMSSFG
+566 PGVNIDFDEMPSFG
-580 QSGEQDG
+580 QSDAEYG

-594 KFSAGHDLAE
+594 KFSAEQSLAE
-604 AQRAPQKQ
+604 VRRAPQKQ
-612 EFEGQ
+612 EFKGQ
-617 NLDDTRAGV
+617 SLDDARAGG
-626 VAPETYA
+626 VAPQTERMHGNSA
-633 HKNLAGTP
+633 DAQQNVKSAEGT
-641 QGVKDISPGAKGA
+641 
-654 SQGAEGASQGAE
+654 SQGAK
-666 GASQGTRNTQQ
+666 NTQQ
-677 EDATY
+677 EDAAY
-682 FENGEGNE
+682 FERGEGDE

>member
-92 VVDAPKYALELRE
+92 VVDVPKYALELRE

-451 FTRFVDTSFGGEP
+451 FTRFVDMSFGGEP

-483 DQGFEE
+483 DQGFKE
-489 PAAPRLDTPNPDAAQ
+489 PTTALLDAPQQGVEQ
-504 NLQQNLAQS
+504 NLWQNFAKS
-513 FNGAE
+513 FSKVE

-527 VSLNESSVVSN
+527 VSLNTSS
-538 SNNAQNF
+538 
-545 SENFMQN
+545 
-552 SSENFTQGSASTRN
+552 TSARN
-566 SGVNIDFDEMSSFG
+566 PSVNIDFDEMPSFG
-580 QSGEQDG
+580 ESD
-587 EEIDGES
+587 EEMDGES
-594 KFSAGHDLAE
+594 KFSVEQGLAE
-604 AQRAPQKQ
+604 VQRAPQKQ

-617 NLDDTRAGV
+617 NLDDARAGG
-626 VAPETYA
+626 VAPETEGV
-633 HKNLAGTP
+633 HKNLADTLQGT
-641 QGVKDISPGAKGA
+641 KDT
-654 SQGAEGASQGAE
+654 SQGAK
-666 GASQGTRNTQQ
+666 NTQQ
-677 EDATY
+677 GDATY
-682 FENGEGNE
+682 FERDDE

>member
-489 PAAPRLDTPNPDAAQ
+489 PVGQHPDTAQ

-527 VSLNESSVVSN
+527 VSLNESS
-538 SNNAQNF
+538 A
-545 SENFMQN
+545 
-552 SSENFTQGSASTRN
+552 GARN
-566 SGVNIDFDEMSSFG
+566 SGVNIDFDEMPSFG
-580 QSGEQDG
+580 ESSEQDG

-594 KFSAGHDLAE
+594 KLSAEQGLAE
-604 AQRAPQKQ
+604 VRRAAQDAPQKQ
-612 EFEGQ
+612 EFEKQ
-617 NLDDTRAGV
+617 NLDDARAGS
-626 VAPETYA
+626 VAPETKSA
-633 HKNLAGTP
+633 HKNLAGIP
-641 QGVKDISPGAKGA
+641 RGVKDTSPGAKGA
-654 SQGAEGASQGAE
+654 RQDAEGTSQGAK
-666 GASQGTRNTQQ
+666 NTQQ
-677 EDATY
+677 EDAVY
-682 FENGEGNE
+682 FENGDGDE

>member
-1 MATKQ
+1 MVTKQ

-129 KDTADKISSKIYEL
+129 KDSSKIYEL

-167 RQKALAGSELV
+167 RQKALAGLELV

-324 YSERHLQIAEISR
+324 YLQIAEISR

-489 PAAPRLDTPNPDAAQ
+489 PAAPPFDMPNPDAAQ
-504 NLQQNLAQS
+504 NLQ
-513 FNGAE
+513 
-518 SFNEAQNSG
+518 
-527 VSLNESSVVSN
+527 
-538 SNNAQNF
+538 QNF

-552 SSENFTQGSASTRN
+552 SSENFTQGSAGARN
-566 SGVNIDFDEMSSFG
+566 SSVNIDFDEMPSFG
-580 QSGEQDG
+580 QSDAQDG

-594 KFSAGHDLAE
+594 KFSAEQGLAE
-604 AQRAPQKQ
+604 VRRAAQDAPQKQ
-612 EFEGQ
+612 EFEEQ
-617 NLDDTRAGV
+617 NLDDARAGS
-626 VAPETYA
+626 VAPETDV
-633 HKNLAGTP
+633 HKNLSGTP
-641 QGVKDISPGAKGA
+641 QGVKDT
-654 SQGAEGASQGAE
+654 SQGAK
-666 GASQGTRNTQQ
+666 NMQQ
-677 EDATY
+677 EDAVY
-682 FENGEGNE
+682 FENGDGDE

-701 FKPAPPLNIEE
+701 FNPAPPLNIEE

>member
-489 PAAPRLDTPNPDAAQ
+489 PVGQHPDTAQ

-527 VSLNESSVVSN
+527 VSLNESS
-538 SNNAQNF
+538 A
-545 SENFMQN
+545 
-552 SSENFTQGSASTRN
+552 GARN
-566 SGVNIDFDEMSSFG
+566 SEVNIEFDEMPSFG
-580 QSGEQDG
+580 ESSGQDG

-594 KFSAGHDLAE
+594 KLSAEQGLAE
-604 AQRAPQKQ
+604 VQRAAQNAPQKQ
-612 EFEGQ
+612 EFKEQ
-617 NLDDTRAGV
+617 NLDDTRVSG
-626 VAPETYA
+626 VAPETE
-633 HKNLAGTP
+633 
-641 QGVKDISPGAKGA
+641 GVRGNSAEQNVKSAEGAKDALQDAKGA
-654 SQGAEGASQGAE
+654 SQGAEKVAGASRGAE
-666 GASQGTRNTQQ
+666 SAQR

-682 FENGEGNE
+682 FERDDE
-690 PPFEA
+690 PPFEP